1 MNVAFADLHP
11 RFAALR
17 DYLDGLRGGRRMAR
31 PVDLD
36 PQGFGEWLAFV
47 NLIDVV
53 LHREVLRFRFRLVG
67 HAQGHVAQRA
77 YQGLFVDE
85 AVDPAWRK
93 RVIDDLSRAA
103 ATMMPQ
109 YGRYGMPF
117 PGRGFIDSERVFF
130 PLSDDGRMVDCI
142 LALHRYPALE
152 AAESDAFAPAPE
164 QVAEQVAEHVAA
176 WRSLFAR
183 TP

>member
-1 MNVAFADLHP
+1 MEIDFTALHP
-11 RFAALR
+11 RFAAMR
-17 DYLDGLRGGRRMAR
+17 NQLDAMRGGRRLPR
-31 PVDLD
+31 CRDLD
-36 PQGFGEWLAFV
+36 PAAFAALLPFV

-164 QVAEQVAEHVAA
+164 QVAKQVAEHVAA